1 MSAATRDTSNRKL
14 ASAKFSTSPSRW
26 RWMSS
31 SRQESHIELMST
43 SPSQQPQKNQV
54 HAGTV
59 AVHGRPCAAY
69 FRRQNSSTNPPGQR
83 FQSGVRFCG
92 TVAPSRARR
101 LRTIHITQLSYA
113 RIFLSCAFVVL
124 ALAASG
130 CGDSQDR
137 AVASAK
143 TAQPTM
149 AQFQVAAVRIC
160 KSRNRQGA
168 ALQRKRK
175 QLATAFSSD
184 SSASVREAYA
194 DNLTRLSKMDAEAQS
209 AIADLA
215 RPSSAVLGRYIDGW
229 RDRVGLTREAI
240 GAIKSGD
247 DLAASG
253 IAERLEV
260 SRARGVGQAEAL
272 GLSAC
277 TSS

>member
-1 MSAATRDTSNRKL
+1 MPASLTIAASTSALSATRNQCLRSQGITTSQ
-14 ASAKFSTSPSRW
+14 PSR
-26 RWMSS
+26 
-31 SRQESHIELMST
+31 ID
-43 SPSQQPQKNQV
+43 QV

-69 FRRQNSSTNPPGQR
+69 IRRRKSSSNPPGQR
-83 FQSGVRFCG
+83 FQSSVRSCG
-92 TVAPSRARR
+92 TVVRARTRR
-101 LRTIHITQLSYA
+101 LRTIHITQLSYL
-113 RIFLSCAFVVL
+113 RVFLSCAFVVL
-124 ALAASG
+124 ALAVSG

-137 AVASAK
+137 TVASTK

-175 QLATAFSSD
+175 QLAAAFSID

-209 AIADLA
+209 AVADLA

-240 GAIKSGD
+240 GAIRSGD

-253 IAERLEV
+253 IIERLEV
-260 SRARGVGQAEAL
+260 SRARGVGQSEAL